1 MKAWFDGYCKPNP
14 NGIATYGY
22 VIRSDTGKL
31 LKDDFGTV
39 GVGEG
44 YRSNVAE
51 FEAIRNMMVD
61 LVKEEGY
68 IDEKIYIYGDCRPI
82 IGALKHH
89 NECSDASKI
98 KNRQIREILD
108 NLDVNIEWISSRNN
122 GEADALSR
130 RAYAVEKRNRNQKI

>member
-22 VIRSDTGKL
+22 VIRSDTGRL
-31 LKDDFGTV
+31 LKDDFGVV

-61 LVKEEGY
+61 LVEEEGY

-89 NECSDASKI
+89 NECSDASTM
-98 KNRQIREILD
+98 KNQQLRNILENLNTEIR
-108 NLDVNIEWISSRNN
+108 WISSREN

-130 RAYAVEKRNRNQKI
+130 RAYAVKKRQKVKQ